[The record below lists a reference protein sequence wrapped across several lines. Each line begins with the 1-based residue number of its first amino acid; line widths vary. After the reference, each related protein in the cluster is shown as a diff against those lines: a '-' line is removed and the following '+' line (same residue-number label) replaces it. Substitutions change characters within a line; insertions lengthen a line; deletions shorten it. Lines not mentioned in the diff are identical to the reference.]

1 MKSSVFNMF
10 MFTVLLSLCALSATA
25 YSAELKEDVKFIDLD
40 GNESMLSDYK
50 GKWVIVNLWATW
62 CPPCLVE
69 IPDLIMF
76 HEEHKDKNAIV
87 IGVNY
92 EDIAISKV
100 KRFAKEQ
107 MINFPIVRF
116 EGKMDGINSPF
127 GRVYGLPATYMVAP
141 DGQVVAARTGMV
153 DQKMLEN
160 FMNKY
165 TEMNAVEEVKSTE
178 KITGKHADKGKKEE
192 E

>member
-1 MKSSVFNMF
+1 MKTSFYSTFVFTML
-10 MFTVLLSLCALSATA
+10 MALFTWSATA
-25 YSAELKEDVKFIDLD
+25 YSAELKEDIKFIDLD

-76 HEEHKDKNAIV
+76 HEENKDKNAIV

-100 KRFAKEQ
+100 KAFAEEQ
-107 MINFPIVRF
+107 MINFPLVRF
-116 EGKMDGINSPF
+116 EGRIDGINSPF

-153 DQKMLEN
+153 DQKMLEG
-160 FMNKY
+160 FMAKY
-165 TEMNAVEEVKSTE
+165 TEMKVEEEAKST
-178 KITGKHADKGKKEE
+178 AKKCEE
-192 E
+192 

>member
-1 MKSSVFNMF
+1 MMNFSSIRVII
-10 MFTVLLSLCALSATA
+10 LSLLFFLFAWSATA
-25 YSAELKEDVKFIDLD
+25 HSAELKEDVKFIDLE
-40 GNESMLSDYK
+40 GKETMLSDYK

-76 HEEHKDKNAIV
+76 HEEHKDKDAIV

-92 EDIAISKV
+92 EDIGIDKV
-100 KRFAKEQ
+100 KAFAKEQ

-116 EGKMDGINSPF
+116 EGKVDGINSPF
-127 GRVYGLPATYMVAP
+127 GRIYGLPTSYMVAP
-141 DGQVVAARTGMV
+141 DGQVVAVRTGMV

-160 FMNKY
+160 FMDKY
-165 TEMNAVEEVKSTE
+165 NDMNPPQESSDSDKTE
-178 KITGKHADKGKKEE
+178 
-192 E
+192 